1 MFERLVWQSDRV
13 LLDDLVFRI
22 EHYRSASW
30 DGGDHFRFY
39 KIKELVDQ
47 YANFFSY
54 RKDFRPNR
62 IIELGIF
69 DGGSTA
75 FWFELFN
82 PTKHVAIDIQDQ
94 TDTRYFQRY
103 LDSRGIRERVQTY
116 WKTDQAD
123 KAALQKIVE
132 KEFDDPLDL
141 VIDDAS
147 HLYNETKTSFHILFP
162 LLKPG
167 GLYIIED
174 WAWGHWPDCIRPG
187 HPWVSQIPL
196 TRLIL
201 ELIEAT
207 GTTTQLISSI
217 AVYQG
222 FTAVERGP
230 KEIGKSELFRLD
242 GYIVRHPH
250 PRYVGDPGNL
260 GKNDEL

>member
-1 MFERLVWQSDRV
+1 MLDRLVWQSDRM

-22 EHYRSASW
+22 EHYRSTAW

-47 YANFFSY
+47 YANFFSH
-54 RKDFRPNR
+54 RNDFRPDR

-94 TDTRYFQRY
+94 ADARYFQRY
-103 LDSRGIRERVQTY
+103 IDSRGIRERVQTY

-123 KAALQKIVE
+123 KAALQKIIQ
-132 KEFDDPLDL
+132 KEFDDSLDL

-174 WAWGHWPDCIRPG
+174 WAWGHWPDCFRPG
-187 HPWVSQIPL
+187 HPWVDQIPP

-207 GTTTQLISSI
+207 GTSTQLISSM

-222 FTAVERGP
+222 FAAVERGP
-230 KEIGKSELFRLD
+230 KEIGKLEEFRLD
-242 GYIVRHPH
+242 DHIVRHPD
-250 PRYVGDPGNL
+250 PRYTGDPG
-260 GKNDEL
+260 

>member
-1 MFERLVWQSDRV
+1 M
-13 LLDDLVFRI
+13 LLDELVFRL
-22 EHYRSASW
+22 EHYRSPSW

-47 YANFFSY
+47 YAIFFS
-54 RKDFRPNR
+54 RRVDFRPQQV
-62 IIELGIF
+62 IELGIF

-75 FWFELFN
+75 FWFELFK
-82 PTKHVAIDIQDQ
+82 PQRHVALDTQDQ
-94 TDTRYFQRY
+94 IDTRYFHRY
-103 LDSRGIRERVQTY
+103 IDSRGIRERVQTY

-123 KAALQKIVE
+123 KAALRNIFE
-132 KEFDDPLDL
+132 TEFDEPLDL

-147 HLYNETKTSFHILFP
+147 HMYKETRASFHILFP

-174 WAWGHWPDCIRPG
+174 WAWGHWSDCIASG
-187 HPWVSQIPL
+187 HPWANQIPL

-207 GTTTQLISSI
+207 GTSTQLISSI

-230 KEIGKSELFRLD
+230 KEIDKWEPFALD
-242 GYIVRHPH
+242 NHIVRHPRIV
-250 PRYVGDPGNL
+250 PPPL
-260 GKNDEL
+260 

>member
-1 MFERLVWQSDRV
+1 M
-13 LLDDLVFRI
+13 LLDELVFRL
-22 EHYRSASW
+22 EHHRSASW

-47 YANFFSY
+47 YANFFS
-54 RKDFRPNR
+54 RRGDFHPRR
-62 IIELGIF
+62 VMELGIF

-82 PTKHVAIDIQDQ
+82 PEKHVALDIQDQ
-94 TDTRYFQRY
+94 MDTRYFHRY
-103 LDSRGIRERVQTY
+103 IDSRGIGERVQTY
-116 WKTDQAD
+116 WRTDQAD
-123 KAALQKIVE
+123 KTALRNIFE
-132 KEFDDPLDL
+132 KEFDGPLDF

-147 HLYNETKTSFHILFP
+147 HMYNETRASFHVLFP
-162 LLKPG
+162 LLKPA

-174 WAWGHWPDCIRPG
+174 WAWGHWPDFVVSG
-187 HPWVSQIPL
+187 HPWESQTPL

-207 GTTTQLISSI
+207 GTSTQLISSI

-230 KEIGKSELFRLD
+230 KEIDKWEHFRLD
-242 GYIVRHPH
+242 DYIVRPSNSQ
-250 PRYVGDPGNL
+250 YL
-260 GKNDEL
+260 GKPK